1 MKQQALAILEKAR
14 AAWAGMS
21 KARKITVAIVA
32 ASLVT
37 AVATLWAV
45 SSQQTYDYLF
55 TDLSTEDAAAVVGK
69 LGELKI
75 PYKVEAGGSAIL
87 VPAEKVHEVRLQVA
101 GAGLPRGAG
110 VGFELFDKTKFGTTE
125 FEQQVNLRRALEGEL
140 ARTISTISSVKSA
153 RVHLALPERSVF
165 LRNRDPASA
174 SVILQLHP
182 ERTFGKRETQAV
194 LHLVSSAVPGLT
206 QDRISLVTTDGTTLH
221 GPTDGQ
227 SGSMMGE
234 TLVDREVE
242 AAGLIESRVRA
253 LLERAVG
260 SGHADVRVRVELD
273 SSTSEH
279 TEERYPKGTIRSQQE
294 MKEGGSLDDRP
305 ASSGIPGVR
314 SNLPEVA
321 SAAPAGSQ
329 SPDDQPA
336 PLAETEAVGGSG
348 VIKHS
353 RTTNWEVDRVTE
365 KRMTPA
371 GNIKRLTVAVMVDGV
386 RKPLAGGGQEY
397 VDRSPEEITRLAAL
411 VKGAVGYD
419 EARGDAVEVASVR
432 FYDPADLATAEAP
445 PASVAS
451 KWLRWPYL
459 AGAAGVG
466 ALALAAGAWRWSRR
480 RKADKALAPAGAE
493 PLALGTEEPAPELAG
508 AEAPALPARS
518 EEETARVRE
527 QAVDLALRDPA
538 TAAVIL
544 REWLNAAPA
553 IPPPA
558 ATAPELPPS

>member
-1 MKQQALAILEKAR
+1 MKQRALAILEKAR

-21 KARKITVAIVA
+21 KARKMTVAIVA
-32 ASLVT
+32 ASLVA

-45 SSQQTYDYLF
+45 SSQQRYDYLF

-69 LGELKI
+69 LGELKV

-87 VPAEKVHEVRLQVA
+87 VPADKVHEVRLQVA

-140 ARTISTISSVKSA
+140 SRTISTISSVKSA
-153 RVHLALPERSVF
+153 RVHLALPERSLF

-227 SGSMMGE
+227 PGSMMGE

-260 SGHADVRVRVELD
+260 SGHVDVRVRVELD

-294 MKEGGSLDDRP
+294 LKEGGSLDDRA

-314 SNLPEVA
+314 SNLPDVA
-321 SAAPAGSQ
+321 PAAPADSQ

-336 PLAETEAVGGSG
+336 PAAETEAVEGSG

-371 GNIKRLTVAVMVDGV
+371 GNVKRLTVAVMVDGL

-397 VDRSPEEITRLAAL
+397 VDRSPEEIARLAAL

-419 EARGDAVEVASVR
+419 AARGDAVEVASVR
-432 FYDPADLATAEAP
+432 FYDPADLATTQTP
-445 PASVAS
+445 PASVPS

-459 AGAAGVG
+459 AGAGGVG
-466 ALALAAGAWRWSRR
+466 ALALVAAAWRWNRR
-480 RKADKALAPAGAE
+480 RKVPKDLALAEGQAP
-493 PLALGTEEPAPELAG
+493 ALGTEEPTPELAG
-508 AEAPALPARS
+508 AQAPELPARS

-527 QAVDLALRDPA
+527 QAVDLASRDPA

-553 IPPPA
+553 ISPPGT
-558 ATAPELPPS
+558 TAPELPPS